1 MVCRGFLLN
10 LWRHYEEIEMRVI
23 SIDEKVEIDNPVVTI
38 GIFDGVHKG
47 HQYILNRLISKA
59 KELGGH
65 SVVVTLWPHP
75 RIVLNK
81 DVWNFRLLHSQEEKI
96 SHLEKMGIDYLLI
109 VPFSTELAS
118 LDACEFVQEYL
129 IEKLNVSTL
138 FIGYD
143 NRFGKD
149 RKGDPEG
156 LSDCSGRFGF
166 KIEKIDKYTNS
177 VGNVSSTLIRK
188 ALLDGNLG
196 AAREMLN
203 YEYYL
208 GGTVIQGNHVGQK
221 LGYPTA
227 NINPHTAYKLIP
239 QDGVYAARA
248 EIQGKI
254 YNGMMNI
261 GIRPTLDSANPV
273 KTIEVHLFDFEG
285 DIYDEDIVVFFDK
298 RIRDEKRFNG
308 LENLRKQLVLDEAE
322 IRSFYSK

>member
-1 MVCRGFLLN
+1 
-10 LWRHYEEIEMRVI
+10 MRVI
-23 SIDEKVEIDNPVVTI
+23 SIDEKVDIVNPVVTI

-47 HQYILNRLISKA
+47 HQYILNRLMSRA
-59 KELGGH
+59 KELGGS

-96 SHLEKMGIDYLLI
+96 RHLEKMGVDYLMI
-109 VPFSTELAS
+109 VPFSTELSS
-118 LDACEFVQEYL
+118 LNACEFVQEYL

-138 FIGYD
+138 IIGYD

-156 LSDCSGRFGF
+156 LSDCSGKYGF
-166 KIEKIDKYTNS
+166 MIEKIDEYSNS
-177 VGNVSSTLIRK
+177 VGNVSSTSIRK
-188 ALLDGNLG
+188 ALLDGDLD
-196 AAREMLN
+196 ASMEMLN

-221 LGYPTA
+221 LGFPTA

-239 QDGVYAARA
+239 RDGVYAARA
-248 EIQGKI
+248 EILGET

-285 DIYDEDIVVFFDK
+285 NIYDEEIVVFFDK
-298 RIRDEKRFNG
+298 RIRDEKRFDG
-308 LENLRKQLVLDEAE
+308 LENLRKQLIQDEAE
-322 IRSFYSK
+322 IRSFYSQKTR

>member
-1 MVCRGFLLN
+1 MCRGFLLN
-10 LWRHYEEIEMRVI
+10 LWRQYEEIVMRVI
-23 SIDEKVEIDNPVVTI
+23 TINDKVDIVNPVVTI

-59 KELGGH
+59 KEEGGH

-75 RIVLNK
+75 RIVLNQ

-96 SHLEKMGIDYLLI
+96 RHLEKMGIDYLLI
-109 VPFSTELAS
+109 VPFNTELAS
-118 LDACEFVQEYL
+118 LDACEFVREYL
-129 IEKLNVSTL
+129 IKILNLSTL
-138 FIGYD
+138 LIGHD
-143 NRFGKD
+143 NKFGKD

-156 LSDCSGRFGF
+156 LSECSGKFGF
-166 KIEKIDKYTNS
+166 KIEKIDEYTNT

-188 ALLDGNLG
+188 ALLEGELG
-196 AAREMLN
+196 VAKEMLN

-208 GGTVIQGNHVGQK
+208 GGTVIQGNHVGHK

-239 QDGVYAARA
+239 RDGVYAARA
-248 EIQGKI
+248 EIQDKI

-261 GIRPTLDSANPV
+261 GVRPTLDSANPV

-285 DIYDEDIVVFFDK
+285 DIYEEDIVVYFNK

-308 LENLRKQLVLDEAE
+308 MENLRKQLVKDEAE